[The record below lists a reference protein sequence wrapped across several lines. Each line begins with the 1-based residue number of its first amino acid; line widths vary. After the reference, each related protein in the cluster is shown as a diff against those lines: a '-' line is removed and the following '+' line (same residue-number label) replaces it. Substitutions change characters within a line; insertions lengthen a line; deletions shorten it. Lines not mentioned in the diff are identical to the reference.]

1 MLQGEQDIFG
11 QPFNSA
17 AMAALEAAGSSWSG
31 GHVERLELEW
41 FELEWFEL
49 VGQLVERVLVVG

>member
-1 MLQGEQDIFG
+1 
-11 QPFNSA
+11 
-17 AMAALEAAGSSWSG
+17 
-31 GHVERLELEW
+31 VERLELERFELEW

>member
-1 MLQGEQDIFG
+1 
-11 QPFNSA
+11 
-17 AMAALEAAGSSWSG
+17 
-31 GHVERLELEW
+31 VERLELEW